1 MTRQYFENLIM
12 IHDDIWITDGTN
24 TYWLK
29 WDIKGLPGEDKIHI
43 SLQHTWGEKPNP
55 VFAFGSV
62 SELLNSFKIDEI
74 PIGEQTRRFRVDY
87 IGV

>member
-29 WDIKGLPGEDKIHI
+29 WGIKGLPGEDKIHI

-55 VFAFGSV
+55 VFCLWQRLRVA
-62 SELLNSFKIDEI
+62 
-74 PIGEQTRRFRVDY
+74 EQLQDRRDSHRRTDQALP
-87 IGV
+87 G